1 MAVMELKDKRSSA
14 KRVRNCG
21 ARQTGIDG
29 KCWSSARGRNVTCAL
44 RSDEAKR
51 TLRRGRRLL
60 SAIVSDRRIG
70 SEMGSKATEDKSIRR
85 SPCRHTEPDAR
96 HYRLDGE
103 RISDRN
109 GQKTASRS

>member
-1 MAVMELKDKRSSA
+1 MAMMELKDKRSSA
-14 KRVRNCG
+14 ERVRNYG

-29 KCWSSARGRNVTCAL
+29 KCCSSARGRNVTCAL
-44 RSDEAKR
+44 RSDKAKR
-51 TLRRGRRLL
+51 TLRCGNRLL
-60 SAIVSDRRIG
+60 SAIVPHRLIG
-70 SEMGSKATEDKSIRR
+70 SEMRSEATEDKSIRR
-85 SPCRHTEPDAR
+85 SACRHTEPDAR